1 MSEVVVEKRGLGR
14 FWRRDG
20 KDELPGDVECPICL
34 MMLYRPVLH
43 GCGNGF
49 CMDCAERATVNADRC
64 PICRRESM
72 MREIVVWTEMEKR
85 LMAEFPSEYARR
97 KREVEK
103 CRRESMM
110 REIVVW
116 TEMEKRLMA
125 EFPSEYARRK
135 REVEKSSSRS
145 WGKEKLKNFLS
156 SVNNIDGQLVLA
168 QFADMGPA
176 GHLV

>member
-20 KDELPGDVECPICL
+20 KDQPPVDVECPICL

-43 GCGNGF
+43 RCGNGF
-49 CMDCAERATVNADRC
+49 CMDCVERATVNRC

-72 MREIVVWTEMEKR
+72 MREVVVWTEMEKR
-85 LMAEFPSEYARR
+85 LM
-97 KREVEK
+97 
-103 CRRESMM
+103 
-110 REIVVW
+110 
-116 TEMEKRLMA
+116 TD
-125 EFPSEYARRK
+125 FPSEYARRK
-135 REVEKSSSRS
+135 REVEKSTSRA
-145 WGKEKLKNFLS
+145 WGKEKLKSFLS